1 MAKKPK
7 DNFINDKHEVFCK
20 EYLIDLNG
28 NQAAIRAGYAPDS
41 ARITAS
47 KLLTDANILARIK
60 ELMDERSKNLM
71 IDATFVIEGLKDVFE
86 RCMQRKAVLDFDPI
100 EKKLKQKVDENG
112 NNVWEFD
119 SNGAN
124 KALELLGKHLALF
137 TDKMKQD
144 LTVTEIKADFG
155 N

>member
-60 ELMDERSKNLM
+60 ELMAERSKNLM

-124 KALELLGKHLALF
+124 KSLELLGKHLALF